1 MLRFRIKNALAHTFA
16 PARGWRFHTTRPTV
30 ITCAQRRQPAFR
42 PLPAMRQIEAAA
54 DVRLEYHGHARLA
67 LVHLALSK
75 RKALILPSA
84 ALIILILVDTNGK
97 APYA

>member
-1 MLRFRIKNALAHTFA
+1 
-16 PARGWRFHTTRPTV
+16 
-30 ITCAQRRQPAFR
+30 
-42 PLPAMRQIEAAA
+42 MRQIEAAA